1 MHIHSD
7 NSSDGES
14 SVIEECESAVS
25 AHLKHIAITDH
36 CDIDL
41 YEKENCG
48 LALRQS
54 YFDILKARSVF
65 EGCINIIHG
74 VELGNCYY
82 DPLAAEAVTSRFP
95 YDFVLGSI
103 HSVSGYDDFAFIDFK
118 KVSADELVKLYLN
131 ELEGMIEWGGFDVL
145 AHLTYPLRYINGIYK
160 MELDFKKYQE
170 QVETII
176 KKVVKKNKGLEI
188 NTSGLRQPYGMTMP
202 DIWCLKLYF
211 EAGGE
216 ILTMGSDAHRAADIG
231 ANIMDA
237 VKLAKQAGFK
247 YYSVFKKR
255 HPVFI
260 KIEI

>member
-1 MHIHSD
+1 M
-7 NSSDGES
+7 
-14 SVIEECESAVS
+14 
-25 AHLKHIAITDH
+25 
-36 CDIDL
+36 
-41 YEKENCG
+41 
-48 LALRQS
+48 
-54 YFDILKARSVF
+54 
-65 EGCINIIHG
+65 
-74 VELGNCYY
+74 ELGNFYH
-82 DPLAAEAVTSRFP
+82 DPLAAEAVISRFP

-103 HSVSGYDDFAFIDFK
+103 HSISGYDDFAFIDFK
-118 KVSADELVKLYLN
+118 KVSADELIKLYLN
-131 ELEGMIEWGGFDVL
+131 ELERMVEWGCFDVL